1 MATGK
6 ELLNIAN
13 QHVGEKYEFGANVP
27 FDNPNYKG
35 PWDCAEFISWVVFQT
50 TNFKIGIRGK
60 ESYTGYWEKDI
71 KTHCTEISISEA
83 AQTYGAILLRS
94 PGFKNIDIGHIVFSD
109 GNGGTIEAKS
119 KNDGVCKSKIIGR
132 KWEYGLLIN
141 NVQYDIN
148 NDFIFDYQNPPFNF
162 YVSSPV
168 MKNKIVKETKENLQ
182 KLNLFHGEITDEYN
196 TEIAQAVTNFQRTK
210 GIVVDGVPYHF

>member
-109 GNGGTIEAKS
+109 GNGGTIE
-119 KNDGVCKSKIIGR
+119 
-132 KWEYGLLIN
+132 
-141 NVQYDIN
+141 
-148 NDFIFDYQNPPFNF
+148 
-162 YVSSPV
+162 
-168 MKNKIVKETKENLQ
+168 VKMMVFVKV
-182 KLNLFHGEITDEYN
+182 K
-196 TEIAQAVTNFQRTK
+196 
-210 GIVVDGVPYHF
+210 